1 MGWAASLLLWLHD
14 GDVVGQRPLGSN
26 LAAGVPGQHNL
37 DLDPQDAL
45 SEQNVPAG
53 HVHVLVDG
61 ISGVDHQ
68 TVNKLHG
75 LGPLSSQLAAHHHL
89 AALGSALHDEPENS
103 IAGSPDGQTSDQLV
117 TERLGLGNGA
127 QTTSGHLLSVQ
138 LDGSLGEVESLLDD
152 AGQLT
157 DPPALLS
164 QHVLCAGGHDDDL
177 STGGS
182 HADLHTGV
190 TILGQL
196 TGQKLVQLSF
206 ENSVSDELPLLG
218 DLCRHTLLLS
228 LVEVNQ
234 AIL

>member
-1 MGWAASLLLWLHD
+1 MSLVRLRSLGLREGVGWQSLLLGLYD
-14 GDVVGQRPLGSN
+14 GHVVGERPLGSN
-26 LAAGVPGQHNL
+26 LAGGIPGQHNL
-37 DLDPQDAL
+37 DLDSQDAL
-45 SEQNVPAG
+45 SEENVSAG

-75 LGPLSSQLAAHHHL
+75 LGSLSA
-89 AALGSALHDEPENS
+89 
-103 IAGSPDGQTSDQLV
+103 QLV
-117 TERLGLGNGA
+117 AERLGLSDGA

-138 LDGSLGEVESLLDD
+138 LNGTLGEVESLLND

-157 DPPALLS
+157 DPSALLS
-164 QHVLCAGGHDDDL
+164 QHVLSAGGHDDDL

-190 TILGQL
+190 PILGQL
-196 TGQKLVQLSF
+196 TGQKLVQLGF

-218 DLCRHTLLLS
+218 DLCRHTLLLLS
-228 LVEVNQ
+228 H
-234 AIL
+234 